1 MTWILFIIVAS
12 YQGPAA
18 TTAEFSNHDACEKAA
33 KNISAIF
40 NKNIAASML
49 FAFKKELEKQNETYR
64 PVSSRIA

>member
-12 YQGPAA
+12 YQGPAV

-40 NKNIAASML
+40 NKTIAVSML
-49 FAFKKELEKQNETYR
+49 FASKKQQEKRDDT
-64 PVSSRIA
+64 